1 MVLAVQTTEVA
12 ASASKRQARCA
23 RMKMIKRLFLYRVD
37 GKSTRLS
44 INIADEYSSNIATA
58 SANTRFTVSYT
69 AMMRTKQTTYRSVAC
84 LFIVF
89 AFYKILHVVRRL

>member
-1 MVLAVQTTEVA
+1 
-12 ASASKRQARCA
+12 
-23 RMKMIKRLFLYRVD
+23 MKMIQWLFLYWVD

-44 INIADEYSSNIATA
+44 INIADEYFSNIATA
-58 SANTRFTVSYT
+58 SANTRFTICYT

-89 AFYKILHVVRRL
+89 AFYKLLHVVRRL

>member
-12 ASASKRQARCA
+12 ACASKRQARCA
-23 RMKMIKRLFLYRVD
+23 RMKMIQRLFLYWVD

-44 INIADEYSSNIATA
+44 INIADEYSANIATA
-58 SANTRFTVSYT
+58 SANTRFTVSYK

-89 AFYKILHVVRRL
+89 AFYKLLHVVRRL